1 MSQNTGLFFTI
12 CNLYSTKKCCR
23 WIFIAPS
30 FSSNL
35 RNFTLRALSFVSEGS
50 VLVFTE
56 KQLLI
61 WGCLSTCAGTV
72 WGQTPY
78 LGLFTPLLLTRST
91 TPGGIF
97 CLKWAFIREFTGIS
111 VTSKKCAH
119 GVKKSSFRSQLE
131 EIWPK
136 GLVVIWSLFVYFVS
150 VPKSRCWREN
160 SEERKDIFLY
170 SHCLQSRM
178 A

>member
-1 MSQNTGLFFTI
+1 MDFYCS
-12 CNLYSTKKCCR
+12 
-23 WIFIAPS
+23 FILLQPEK
-30 FSSNL
+30 FYC
-35 RNFTLRALSFVSEGS
+35 EGT
-50 VLVFTE
+50 F
-56 KQLLI
+56 I
-61 WGCLSTCAGTV
+61 WVWRQCPCIHRKTTPYLSTWAGTI

-78 LGLFTPLLLTRST
+78 LDLFTPLFLTHSM
-91 TPGGIF
+91 TPGDIF

-111 VTSKKCAH
+111 VSSKKCAH

-131 EIWPK
+131 ETWPK

-150 VPKSRCWREN
+150 VPNSRCWREN

>member
-35 RNFTLRALSFVSEGS
+35 RNFTLRALSFMSEGS

-61 WGCLSTCAGTV
+61 WGCLSTRAGAIC
-72 WGQTPY
+72 GQAPH
-78 LGLFTPLLLTRST
+78 LRLFTSPFLTRSMT
-91 TPGGIF
+91 SGGIF
-97 CLKWAFIREFTGIS
+97 CFKWAFIRELTGIS
-111 VTSKKCAH
+111 VTSQKCAH

-131 EIWPK
+131 ETWPK
-136 GLVVIWSLFVYFVS
+136 ELAVIWSLFLYFVS
-150 VPKSRCWREN
+150 VLNSRCWREN

-170 SHCLQSRM
+170 SHCLQSRI

>member
-12 CNLYSTKKCCR
+12 CNLYSTKKVFQMDFYCS
-23 WIFIAPS
+23 FILFQPE
-30 FSSNL
+30 
-35 RNFTLRALSFVSEGS
+35 NFTLRALSFMSEGS

-61 WGCLSTCAGTV
+61 WGCLSTRAGAICR
-72 WGQTPY
+72 QAPH
-78 LGLFTPLLLTRST
+78 LGLFTSPFLTRSMT
-91 TPGGIF
+91 SGGIF

-111 VTSKKCAH
+111 VTSQKCAH

-131 EIWPK
+131 ETWPK
-136 GLVVIWSLFVYFVS
+136 GLAVIWSLFLYFVS
-150 VPKSRCWREN
+150 VLNSRCWREN

-170 SHCLQSRM
+170 SHCLQSRI